1 MHLGYSVTT
10 LRRQMFARIPLL
22 LHDGAA
28 SILVN
33 AVLRYLALP
42 RHEKS
47 GTPRDGAGEDGI
59 SAEDVD
65 ANTAVLKKIESI
77 KRILFLYH
85 CETGVTPL
93 YFAFP
98 LLMLRERDV
107 GTGKGA
113 LHSRTDIYLIWG
125 LYAAPTAR
133 LAANHW

>member
-1 MHLGYSVTT
+1 MHRLSCEPLVAVDFPRGLVGVA
-10 LRRQMFARIPLL
+10 LLAFAAQVRVI
-22 LHDGAA
+22 DAR

-47 GTPRDGAGEDGI
+47 GTPHDGAGQDGI

-77 KRILFLYH
+77 QRIVFLYQ

-107 GTGKGA
+107 GTGKW
-113 LHSRTDIYLIWG
+113 RCIV
-125 LYAAPTAR
+125 APIFI
-133 LAANHW
+133 